1 MNKYN
6 ILKILNKKAI
16 NNDDVPVSC
25 LIIKDGKIISKA
37 YNKRN
42 KNKNPFDHAE
52 IIAIQ
57 KASKKL
63 KTYNLSD
70 CVLYTTLKPCSM
82 CEEVIKES
90 KIKKVYYILEKT
102 KEVKNIIKYEKID
115 DINKY
120 FEQEIKSFFKEKR

>member
-57 KASKKL
+57 KASKK
-63 KTYNLSD
+63 
-70 CVLYTTLKPCSM
+70 
-82 CEEVIKES
+82 E
-90 KIKKVYYILEKT
+90 
-102 KEVKNIIKYEKID
+102 
-115 DINKY
+115 
-120 FEQEIKSFFKEKR
+120 

>member
-6 ILKILNKKAI
+6 ILKILNNKAI

>member
-37 YNKRN
+37 YTKRN